1 MPDQRYRLAV
11 RLALALNARVSAIV
25 GCGVPTRL
33 LHVVTAQ
40 VTPIKRYNTASE
52 TMDLLQRCGE
62 LNADRRAWLQRL
74 REDARRTLDWTAGQW
89 AAHDAALKVEFD
101 QRYPEVTKDKCSEL
115 TRATDNER
123 KTLAQ

>member
-1 MPDQRYRLAV
+1 MRCVHLATAALRLSVAAYL
-11 RLALALNARVSAIV
+11 LAF
-25 GCGVPTRL
+25 CT
-33 LHVVTAQ
+33 VVTAQ